1 MYNFY
6 IVDIKNLL
14 TLINGLWMIEESSA
28 IRYEEVI
35 NKLLAGEDI
44 KIESKSSLPYRV
56 NSSGIT
62 SADGNVLVMDING
75 PIMKYDF
82 CGSPGTSTL
91 RTQMLAAQNNAAIDA
106 IVLNIDSPGGAVAG
120 TEEFAQA
127 IKDSTKPVIAFG
139 NSLMA
144 SAAYWIGSSAK
155 EVIISGNTTA
165 VGSIGTM
172 SRFRKSDNRGVVSV
186 YASKS
191 IRKNKIMEDAA
202 NGDTKAFIENYLNP
216 INESFINAVST
227 NRSGKVDIKK
237 EDVYEGDIYI
247 GNNAV
252 NVGLADKIGT
262 FEYAVKRAIQIS
274 KTI

>member
-1 MYNFY
+1 M
-6 IVDIKNLL
+6 
-14 TLINGLWMIEESSA
+14 MEETSA
-28 IRYEEVI
+28 YRYEEVV

-44 KIESKSSLPYRV
+44 KIESASSLPYRV
-56 NSSGIT
+56 NSSGVNSIN
-62 SADGNVLVMDING
+62 GNVLVMDING

-82 CGSPGTSTL
+82 CGSPGTSTM
-91 RTQMLAAQNNAAIDA
+91 RKEFLAAQNNSAIDA

-127 IKDSTKPVIAFG
+127 IKASKKPVVAFG
-139 NSLMA
+139 NGVMA
-144 SAAYWIGSSAK
+144 SAAYWIGSSAT
-155 EVIISGNTTA
+155 EIIISGNTTT

-172 SRFRKSDNRGVVSV
+172 SRFKKVDNKGEVTV

-191 IRKNKIMEDAA
+191 IRKNKIAEDAI

-216 INESFINAVST
+216 INETFINAVATS
-227 NRSGKVDIKK
+227 RAGKIDLAK
-237 EDVYEGDIYI
+237 EDVMQGDIYV
-247 GNNAV
+247 GRNAI